1 MKRFF
6 IGIDF
11 SKQKFDAAIFD
22 SKKGLILDNKE
33 FENIEAGYKLMLK
46 WIKQTTKLDVK
57 QCLFCGEHTGLYSY
71 EFSKFTVK
79 KGLNFWLES
88 GYQIKHS
95 LGLVRGKTDK
105 ADAVLISKYAYRHQD
120 KAEPF
125 KGIDTILEQ
134 MKDLYAFRKR
144 LTNTKKSLE
153 VAAKELYRVKSNDY
167 IVCYINDN
175 SAEIIKQIE
184 SQLKE
189 VERKIK
195 ELIKSNNQINENYKL
210 LTSIKGIGMV
220 NAALVLITTG
230 NFTLFTNARKFGCYC
245 GVVPFS
251 HRSGTSVKGKDRVS
265 HMANKELKTN
275 LTLAA
280 RTAVMHDPKLREYYQ
295 RKILEGKGKSLVIN
309 NVRNKLIHTM
319 FAVVK
324 NRQSYDAN
332 FHHPLLKAA

>member
-22 SKKGLILDNKE
+22 SEKGLILDNKE

-46 WIKQTTKLDVK
+46 WINQTAKLDVK
-57 QCLFCGEHTGLYSY
+57 ECLFCGEHTGLYSL

-79 KGLNFWLES
+79 KKLDFWLES

-105 ADAVLISKYAYRHQD
+105 TDAVLISKYAYRFQD
-120 KAEPF
+120 KTVPF
-125 KGIDTILEQ
+125 KGIDTTLEQ

-144 LTNTKKSLE
+144 LTNAKNSLE
-153 VAAKELYRVKSNDY
+153 VASKELYRVKSNDD

-175 SAEIIKQIE
+175 SSEIIKQIE

-189 VERKIK
+189 IERKIK
-195 ELIKSNNQINENYKL
+195 ELIKSDNQIKENYKL
-210 LTSIKGIGMV
+210 LTSVKGIGLV
-220 NAALVLITTG
+220 NAVLVLITTG
-230 NFTLFTNARKFGCYC
+230 NFSLFTNARKFGCYC

-251 HRSGTSVKGKDRVS
+251 HRSGTSIKGRDRVS

-295 RKILEGKGKSLVIN
+295 RKISEGKEKSLVIN

-332 FHHPLLKAA
+332 FQHPLLKAA